1 LIGIKITCF
10 LSLLVLDIVVNAGTV
25 INCPIKNKWMLAPKK
40 KMDAMKTCE
49 INRA

>member
-40 KMDAMKTCE
+40 TQKTNGCNE
-49 INRA
+49 NL